1 MSKKHR
7 LTVTLDDENY
17 LQIQNIAHKQGKS
30 MSEILRT
37 AAMESLTVSINVEN
51 IDMITDIIRTQLR
64 DILQPSVERL
74 ATLSAKTCVQAA
86 AAAYLAAEAIGKF
99 VPPAQQEDVVEAYN
113 QARRKGVEYTRRK
126 SETNDIKEEYM

>member
-7 LTVTLDDENY
+7 VTITLDDETY
-17 LQIQNIAHKQGKS
+17 SQIRNLAHKEGKS
-30 MSEILRT
+30 MSEVLRT
-37 AAMESLTVSINVEN
+37 AAMESLIVGINAEN

-99 VPPAQQEDVVEAYN
+99 VPPAQQEEVVEAYN

-126 SETNDIKEEYM
+126 SETNDIKEE

>member
-7 LTVTLDDENY
+7 VTITLDDETY
-17 LQIQNIAHKQGKS
+17 SQIRNLAHKEGKS
-30 MSEILRT
+30 MSEVLRT
-37 AAMESLTVSINVEN
+37 AAMESLIVGINVEN
-51 IDMITDIIRTQLR
+51 IDMITNIIRTQLR

-86 AAAYLAAEAIGKF
+86 TASFLTAEAIGKF
-99 VPPAQQEDVVEAYN
+99 VHPSLQEDVVEAYN

-126 SETNDIKEEYM
+126 SEINDLKEE

>member
-126 SETNDIKEEYM
+126 SEINDIKEE

>member
-30 MSEILRT
+30 MSEVLRT

-74 ATLSAKTCVQAA
+74 ATLSSKTCVQAA

-99 VPPAQQEDVVEAYN
+99 VPPAQQEEVVEAYN

-126 SETNDIKEEYM
+126 SETNDIKEE